1 MKTHY
6 TLKFHKPTQ
15 LGWFVMCILL
25 LPFLLGVLNEFLGL
39 PWALRYVIDLVWL
52 VLLAVMAFRRRNQ
65 GKKVSILLLW
75 ILLFVAYSAISY
87 LPLYQSAM
95 YYLWGVRNNFRFFV
109 AFFAFIAILK
119 PRNVEDYF
127 KLFDILFWINM
138 IVSLL
143 QYFYFEISGDHL
155 GGIFGSETGANAY
168 TNIFFLILLTKDILL
183 YLEKREKLA
192 KLMIRLAA
200 MLILAALAEIKFFF
214 VGIIFVFAL
223 SILFTRFTWRKL
235 WVILGGLVLI
245 SAGVAILVLVYPDSE
260 GFLSLEFLLEVTTS
274 DKGYTSTGDL
284 NRLNAI
290 SRINE
295 LWLKTPWQRLF
306 GLGLGNCDTSSFDFL
321 NTPFYEAYGTM
332 HYTWI
337 SYAMMYLECGWIGLI
352 FYFGFFVLVYLS
364 IRRIEKRCSGVATT
378 YCRMGRILA
387 LMCMII
393 AIYNSSLRT
402 EAGYMMY
409 FALSVPF
416 VMRRDQIGAA
426 RRGEKK

>member
-1 MKTHY
+1 MGNQHIIIHKKTQAWR
-6 TLKFHKPTQ
+6 L
-15 LGWFVMCILL
+15 IRLL
-25 LPFLLGVLNEFLGL
+25 VILPFFLGALNEALGL
-39 PWALRYVIDLVWL
+39 PWFIRYILDIVWT
-52 VLLAVMAFRRRNQ
+52 
-65 GKKVSILLLW
+65 LLLLMMVLRQKIRKNMIG
-75 ILLFVAYSAISY
+75 ILSLWVLIFFAYSIVTY
-87 LPLYQSAM
+87 IVQYQSAF
-95 YYLWGVRNNFRFFV
+95 YFLWGLRNNFRFFV
-109 AFFAFIAILK
+109 AFLAVIAFLAPNDI
-119 PRNVEDYF
+119 RDYF
-127 KLFDILFWINM
+127 KLFDLLFWINVV
-138 IVSLL
+138 ISLY
-143 QYFYFEISGDHL
+143 QYFVLELSGDYL
-155 GGIFGSETGANAY
+155 GGVFGTEKGGNAY
-168 TNIFFLILLTKDILL
+168 TNTFFVIMLTKDILF
-183 YLEKREKLA
+183 YLEKKEKLA
-192 KLMIRLAA
+192 ATVSECMA
-200 MLILAALAEIKFFF
+200 MLLVAVLAELKFFF
-214 VGIIFVFAL
+214 VEFAL
-223 SILFTRFTWRKL
+223 IVALAALFTKFTWRKIL
-235 WVILGGLVLI
+235 IILGGSVAVVAFASLLVI
-245 SAGVAILVLVYPDSE
+245 VYPDFE
-260 GFLSLEFLLEVTTS
+260 GFLSLQYILESATS

>member
-1 MKTHY
+1 MLILMPLLFG
-6 TLKFHKPTQ
+6 TLIDFMTVPSAVRYV
-15 LGWFVMCILL
+15 LDLFWVLL
-25 LPFLLGVLNEFLGL
+25 LVLLGVQHMRKKKEKTSVIVIWTLLFLM
-39 PWALRYVIDLVWL
+39 YT
-52 VLLAVMAFRRRNQ
+52 VMVYIVQ
-65 GKKVSILLLW
+65 YQSILY
-75 ILLFVAYSAISY
+75 F
-87 LPLYQSAM
+87 
-95 YYLWGVRNNFRFFV
+95 LWGLRNNFRFFV
-109 AFFAFIAILK
+109 AFFAFTAFLK
-119 PRNVEDYF
+119 SDYIRDYF
-127 KLFDILFWINM
+127 KLFDIFFWLNVA
-138 IVSLL
+138 VSLY
-143 QYFYFEISGDHL
+143 QYLVLELSGDYL
-155 GGIFGSETGANAY
+155 GGIFGTEKGGNAY
-168 TNIFFLILLTKDILL
+168 TNVFFLIMLVKEILF
-183 YLEKREKLA
+183 YLEKRQKSIPCML
-192 KLMIRLAA
+192 KCVA
-200 MLILAALAEIKFFF
+200 MLLVAALAELKFFF
-214 VGIIFVFAL
+214 VEFILVLSLAVIF
-223 SILFTRFTWRKL
+223 TKFTWRKIL
-235 WVILGGLVLI
+235 IILGG
-245 SAGVAILVLVYPDSE
+245 SAAVVAAASLLMTVFPEFE
-260 GFLSLEFLLEVTTS
+260 GFLSLERILEVTTS